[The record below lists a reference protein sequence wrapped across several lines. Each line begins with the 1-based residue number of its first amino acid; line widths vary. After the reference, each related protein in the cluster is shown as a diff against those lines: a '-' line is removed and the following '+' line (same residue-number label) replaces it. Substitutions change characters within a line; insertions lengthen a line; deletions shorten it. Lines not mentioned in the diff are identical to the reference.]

1 MLFLEGGEGGSYSNV
16 DIGVDIGVRSNFS
29 PPHPFPQASQHPLLG
44 PLMTCMASLLRDH
57 KAEIEDILAGDKQLA
72 RELVFDMKQVGDVL
86 NSNLNLNFISAYGGH
101 GPPSSVKTNLT
112 S

>member
-1 MLFLEGGEGGSYSNV
+1 MWILVWILVFGLTSA
-16 DIGVDIGVRSNFS
+16 
-29 PPHPFPQASQHPLLG
+29 PLCLPHPFPQASQHPLLG

-86 NSNLNLNFISAYGGH
+86 NLNLNLNFISSDVGVRWL
-101 GPPSSVKTNLT
+101 PPSSVKTNLT